1 MKQLITILLSLI
13 IYSCNPSVE
22 IKEEPQN
29 DVIEKKVN
37 EPKFLSKEDSIK
49 KEKRKVY
56 YERKKKS
63 DELNKKGIREK
74 SRTKILA
81 QKNGKFPTCSY
92 SKVILYKL
100 NGNANDSWSEAVF
113 SKRTGEYKELTSEQV
128 KDFLALLNNK
138 KSFGNSTAAC
148 HDPRIGLV
156 FYDENEAPCSYLSLC
171 LSCNNI
177 YTAPKL
183 KYSSEDNKGFSIKS
197 RKKLHTIFEEWGFPD
212 ENYSFLFDDF
222 ELFKK
227 DKEKE
232 GLSDKEIKDWWHSLH
247 TE

>member
-1 MKQLITILLSLI
+1 MKQLIIALVSLI
-13 IYSCNPSVE
+13 IYSCSHSVE
-22 IKEEPQN
+22 TKKDPQN
-29 DVIEKKVN
+29 HLIEKKVP
-37 EPKFLSKEDSIK
+37 EPKLLSKEDSIK
-49 KEKRKVY
+49 EEKRKVY
-56 YERKKKS
+56 YEKKKKS
-63 DELNKKGIREK
+63 NELNKKGSEEK
-74 SRTKILA
+74 SRAKIVVSESEE
-81 QKNGKFPTCSY
+81 FPSCSY

-100 NGNANDSWSEAVF
+100 YGNANDSWSKAIF
-113 SKRTGEYKELTSEQV
+113 SKRTGEYRELTSEQV

-138 KSFGNSTAAC
+138 RSFGNSTAAC

-156 FYDENEAPCSYLSLC
+156 FYNKNETPCSYLSLC

-227 DKEKE
+227 DRKKE
-232 GLSDKEIKDWWHSLH
+232 GSSDKEIKDEWRSLH
-247 TE
+247 PK